1 MTHLFSRSNLVGMG
15 IIPLQFNPG
24 ESTDQLGLTGKE
36 VFSIDLPNEITPGC
50 GATVTACAA
59 DGQNKKFQVQVRFD
73 TEVELTYF
81 RHGGIL
87 NYMIRSML

>member
-1 MTHLFSRSNLVGMG
+1 MG
-15 IIPLQFNPG
+15 IIPLQYNPG
-24 ESTDQLGLTGKE
+24 ESTDKLGLTGKE
-36 VFSIDLPNEITPGC
+36 IFSIDLPAELTPGC
-50 GATVTACAA
+50 AATVTA
-59 DGQNKKFQVQVRFD
+59 DGSKTFQVQVRFD